1 MDFNAPPMLCIGA
14 CDSCRLLT
22 ISKIYFRDHLAFEA
36 FSSFH
41 RNFRLLRSKS
51 NLEIPHD
58 ISNIILII
66 FRTIDII
73 TNKYCMYPR
82 S

>member
-1 MDFNAPPMLCIGA
+1 MLQCCALVPATHVDFLQLVKYIFGIIWP
-14 CDSCRLLT
+14 
-22 ISKIYFRDHLAFEA
+22 AFEA

-82 S
+82 